1 MKHIFENSSSI
12 SSAEYDTV
20 DNVLSVMFN
29 SGKTYRYADVP
40 KEIYQELIEARSA
53 GKFFQAYIKPVY
65 KVVE

>member
-20 DNVLSVMFN
+20 DNVLSVTFN

-53 GKFFQAYIKPVY
+53 GKFFQSYIKAQY
-65 KVVE
+65 KVME